1 MAYVYGTGEW
11 ELAFEGLVRDLM
23 AVERPPYIMGT
34 PAWIG
39 AYLRL
44 IQEDQ
49 VYRGL
54 AKGWEG
60 SVVIHILPEPS
71 VGLEDD
77 MYLMMDLWNGECRS
91 LRLVPRSVGEG
102 GDYVLTA
109 DYHRWKQVLTGEL
122 DATKGMIQGKI
133 KLRGNLPTIVR
144 YAKAAT
150 RLTELAGMVETVFLD
165 EMSPEEVEAF
175 KPWVDFMRE
184 EFSLAS

>member
-1 MAYVYGTGEW
+1 MAYVYGTREW
-11 ELAFEGLVRDLM
+11 EEAFDRLVQDLM
-23 AVERPPYIMGT
+23 EVEKPPYIMGT

-39 AYLRL
+39 NYWKL
-44 IQEDQ
+44 IREDE

-54 AKGWEG
+54 ARGWEG
-60 SVVIHILPEPS
+60 SVVIHILPEPA

-77 MYLMMDLWNGECRS
+77 MYLMLDLWNGECRS
-91 LRLVPRSVGEG
+91 VCLVPRSVGEK

-109 DYHRWKQVLTGEL
+109 DYHRWKQVMTGEL

-133 KLRGNLPTIVR
+133 RLKGHLPTIVR

-150 RLTELAGMVETVFLD
+150 RLTELVGMVETIFLD

-175 KPWVDFMRE
+175 RPWVEYVRR
-184 EFSLAS
+184 EFSLAD